1 MRSVSVVILRGIKL
15 RMMIFRGRISCDDA
29 DSESFTK
36 MFSFFNASTAGKFDG
51 MFNGIFSSSFPFFP
65 AKIHIIWLLWY
76 VYDRNQMH
84 VGLI

>member
-15 RMMIFRGRISCDDA
+15 RMMIFRGRMSCDEA

-51 MFNGIFSSSFPFFP
+51 MFSGMFSSSFLFHCKDNTLF
-65 AKIHIIWLLWY
+65 
-76 VYDRNQMH
+76 V
-84 VGLI
+84 LINAGAQCI

>member
-15 RMMIFRGRISCDDA
+15 RMMIFRGRMSCDDA

-51 MFNGIFSSSFPFFP
+51 MFSGIFSSSFPFLPQRYILFG
-65 AKIHIIWLLWY
+65 LFRTFMSVNRRLW
-76 VYDRNQMH
+76 V
-84 VGLI
+84 